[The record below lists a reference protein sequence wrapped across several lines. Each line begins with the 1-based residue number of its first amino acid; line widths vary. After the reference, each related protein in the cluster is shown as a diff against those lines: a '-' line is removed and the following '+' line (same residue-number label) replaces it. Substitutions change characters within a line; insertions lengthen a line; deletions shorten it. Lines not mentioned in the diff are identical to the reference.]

1 MQPRLPD
8 ASEARAVGHVYLT
21 TTSMAMADDRR
32 WEGQYCL
39 DQYYRPPDEAEIA
52 RRNVSSH
59 PMLCQSRLCAV
70 HVLPG
75 QVLQAL
81 PDKTEIARRHVST
94 RRLRLSIGMSQ
105 LARH

>member
-52 RRNVSSH
+52 RRNVSLH
-59 PMLCQSRLCAV
+59 PVLLLSPRCAV
-70 HVLPG
+70 HVLLR
-75 QVLQAL
+75 QVCMLH
-81 PDKTEIARRHVST
+81 DKADMDRRHASM
-94 RRLRLSIGMSQ
+94 LQ
-105 LARH
+105 L